1 MKNLIKLYF
10 LKTQVMILYPNGTKQ
25 YKDRK

>member
-1 MKNLIKLYF
+1 MNNLIKLYF
-10 LKTQVMILYPNGTKQ
+10 LRTQVMILYPDGTYQ